1 MNNFFIVY
9 FGIKYKYFTIF
20 EIKTAMNYIFI
31 LFFSASTLVFA
42 QKPCGYKDGLQEGNC
57 KEFYENG
64 QVKNSV
70 EWRKG
75 KLDGNAVFYY
85 DNGKIQSKG
94 EYKKGF
100 KVEKWAYYDKNGVLT
115 SEEVFRNGEKNIYD
129 NSLTATFFA
138 PSGKVTEISNYKFN
152 KLQGES
158 RTFHEDGKSVKE
170 IGQYDNGLATGK
182 WKVLYPSGKIQR
194 ETEFANDK
202 RNGNRVHYRED
213 GSIEKTE
220 VYKDGKLISTK

>member
-1 MNNFFIVY
+1 M
-9 FGIKYKYFTIF
+9 K
-20 EIKTAMNYIFI
+20 YIFL
-31 LFFSASTLVFA
+31 LFFSTSIFISA
-42 QKPCGYKDGLQEGNC
+42 QKPCGYKDGLQEGTC

-70 EWRKG
+70 EWKKG
-75 KLDGNAVFYY
+75 KFDGDAVFYY
-85 DNGKIQSKG
+85 DDGKVQSKG

-100 KVEKWAYYDKNGVLT
+100 KVKKWTYYNKNGVMT
-115 SEEVFRNGEKNIYD
+115 SEEAFRNGEKNIYD
-129 NSLTATFFA
+129 NSLTATFYSPA
-138 PSGKVTEISNYKFN
+138 GKITEISNYKFN

-158 RTFHEDGKSVKE
+158 KTFHEDGKSVKE
-170 IGQYDNGLATGK
+170 LGQYDNGLATGK

>member
-1 MNNFFIVY
+1 M
-9 FGIKYKYFTIF
+9 KYMFL
-20 EIKTAMNYIFI
+20 
-31 LFFSASTLVFA
+31 LFFSTSVMILA
-42 QKPCGYKDGLQEGNC
+42 QKPCGYKNGLQEGSC
-57 KEFYENG
+57 KEFYDNG
-64 QVKNSV
+64 QVKNTV
-70 EWRKG
+70 EWEKG
-75 KLDGNAVFYY
+75 KLDGDAVFYY

-100 KVEKWAYYDKNGVLT
+100 KVKEWSYFDKNGVLT
-115 SEEVFRNGEKNIYD
+115 SKEAFRNGEKNIYD
-129 NSLTATFFA
+129 NSLTATFYS
-138 PSGKVTEISNYKFN
+138 PTGKITEISNYKFN

-158 RTFHEDGKSVKE
+158 KTFHEDGKSVKD

-182 WKVLYPSGKIQR
+182 WKVFYPSGKLQR
-194 ETEFANDK
+194 ETELANDK